1 MSPREWRLR
10 IEDMLEGIDRIQGY
24 TQDLDA
30 GSFARGSMAVDAV
43 LHNRLVIGEAACRV
57 PPEVTGRFPEIP
69 WRAMRAMRNV
79 VVHQYFG
86 AGIGVI
92 WRTVTVELPAIR
104 EPLRRVLEE

>member
-1 MSPREWRLR
+1 
-10 IEDMLEGIDRIQGY
+10 MLERIDRIQEY

-43 LHNRLVIGEAACRV
+43 LHNLLVIGEAACRV
-57 PPEVTGRFPEIP
+57 PPEVTERFPEMP

-79 VVHQYFG
+79 VAHEYLDVEL
-86 AGIGVI
+86 GVI
-92 WRTVTVELPAIR
+92 WRTATAELPAIR